1 MVIVDFIFSALWEM
15 FIMITLIEQVA
26 VLYIF
31 IAIGYILSKFKKINH
46 NHGELLSRLVVYVL
60 LPCSCLYSF
69 ATNFNV
75 AYITEKYPL
84 LIASSLLMVVG
95 GAVMH
100 YVAKLFS
107 KEKYERSIYEY
118 SLTMTT
124 YASTGFP
131 LILGVFGDAALTDA
145 MIFFLPVSIY
155 TYTYGYSILT
165 KRPISLKKL
174 TNPILVSMIVGMIA
188 GLVLPY
194 INLPAEGTALRIP
207 VSVISS
213 VVTGGKACLSPICM
227 FIVGIAISEF
237 KISSLINDKR
247 SYIVTALRLLIIPI
261 AIGGALWLVGIRGSV
276 LTNVLLYTA
285 MPCGMNTVVFP
296 RLIGEKCDIGAS
308 LALLSN
314 LFACVTIP
322 VVLMIFGIVV

>member
-1 MVIVDFIFSALWEM
+1 
-15 FIMITLIEQVA
+15 
-26 VLYIF
+26 
-31 IAIGYILSKFKKINH
+31 
-46 NHGELLSRLVVYVL
+46 
-60 LPCSCLYSF
+60 
-69 ATNFNV
+69 
-75 AYITEKYPL
+75 
-84 LIASSLLMVVG
+84 
-95 GAVMH
+95 
-100 YVAKLFS
+100 
-107 KEKYERSIYEY
+107 
-118 SLTMTT
+118 
-124 YASTGFP
+124 
-131 LILGVFGDAALTDA
+131 

-194 INLPAEGTALRIP
+194 INLPAEGSALRIP

-213 VVTGGKACLSPICM
+213 VVT
-227 FIVGIAISEF
+227 
-237 KISSLINDKR
+237 
-247 SYIVTALRLLIIPI
+247 ALRLLIIPI
-261 AIGGALWLVGIRGSV
+261 AIRGALWLVGIRGSV

-322 VVLMIFGIVV
+322 VVLALFGVA